1 MIRLQDLTPDVYYR
15 KSRDFQFIGRLYD
28 VVLNSVKTN
37 ADLINI
43 LPVSSL
49 QQDQKLTELLL
60 LTLGFQ
66 SKHKYN
72 LVQEKALCSA
82 FAYLLRNKGTKEAI
96 ETACAMLLAAEG
108 ISDRFEVMVNTAT
121 CSIEIKIPDSLSDVN
136 LLKDLLTYLLPAGM
150 TCDIYRTALTGST
163 TYTELTPSVIHYAAN
178 SSNDNMIEKA
188 KIVNGDSTATAGFL
202 GDVADKAGYFTN
214 AMVTDPTQAP
224 AQNSIQ
230 EEI

>member
-96 ETACAMLLAAEG
+96 ELVCAMLLTAEG
-108 ISDRFEVMVNTAT
+108 LPAKYEVVVDTLN
-121 CSIEIKIPDSLSDVN
+121 CNIEIKIPDALSDIT
-136 LLKDLLTYLLPAGM
+136 LLRDLLTYLLPAGM
-150 TCDIYRTALTGST
+150 TCDIYRLTIIKETGPRTRMTQDINNYATNSTQNNMLKIAKVVDTAGEAS
-163 TYTELTPSVIHYAAN
+163 E
-178 SSNDNMIEKA
+178 
-188 KIVNGDSTATAGFL
+188 GFL

-214 AMVTDPTQAP
+214 AVVTDPTEQE
-224 AQNSIQ
+224 NS
-230 EEI
+230 

>member
-72 LVQEKALCSA
+72 LVQEKL
-82 FAYLLRNKGTKEAI
+82 FVPPLLI
-96 ETACAMLLAAEG
+96 CL
-108 ISDRFEVMVNTAT
+108 
-121 CSIEIKIPDSLSDVN
+121 EIKERKKL
-136 LLKDLLTYLLPAGM
+136 
-150 TCDIYRTALTGST
+150 
-163 TYTELTPSVIHYAAN
+163 
-178 SSNDNMIEKA
+178 
-188 KIVNGDSTATAGFL
+188 
-202 GDVADKAGYFTN
+202 
-214 AMVTDPTQAP
+214 
-224 AQNSIQ
+224 
-230 EEI
+230 

>member
-108 ISDRFEVMVNTAT
+108 ISDKFEVVVDTTA
-121 CSIEIKIPDSLSDVN
+121 CNIEIKIPDSLSDVN

-150 TCDIYRTALTGST
+150 TCDIYRTALTVST
-163 TYTELTPSVIHYAAN
+163 TSTTLSPDLVKYAENAT
-178 SSNDNMIEKA
+178 SNNMIEKA
-188 KIVNGDSTATAGFL
+188 KVVNTAGAETPGFL

-214 AMVTDPTQAP
+214 AAVTDPSKLSNNQGG
-224 AQNSIQ
+224 NS
-230 EEI
+230 